1 MCRHSKRGKKSA
13 ARREE
18 LRLSSDNDRPLIKEF
33 RKRIVVQDFESGR
46 ETVYELHKGK
56 QINMYK
62 VFVDGEQ
69 KPQSGMSGVLE
80 MIRKANPPVRS
91 EML

>member
-1 MCRHSKRGKKSA
+1 VEDLDTGK
-13 ARREE
+13 
-18 LRLSSDNDRPLIKEF
+18 
-33 RKRIVVQDFESGR
+33 VQ
-46 ETVYELHKGK
+46 VYELRKGK
-56 QINMYK
+56 RIDMYK